1 MLTPTYLEHVPDEM
15 AALWQMVED
24 DILRDV
30 ARRIKANTGLTA
42 TADWQLHKLEE
53 MRLLQNSITKTLAKY
68 SGINGQTLRSV
79 LKRAGFDSL
88 AGDKKYYEA
97 MGITPGDPNK
107 SEILLNLLTAG
118 YEQTAGTWKNLTQT
132 TARTVTGQFEAAMD
146 RAQLQVQSGAFDYQT
161 AVRRAC
167 DTLGSDMKFV
177 EYPSGH
183 RDTLEVA
190 VRRAVLTGVNQT
202 AGKLQTARMDE
213 YGIDFVETTA
223 HMGARP
229 SHAEWQGKVF
239 HRGGQIEYK
248 GKMYRDFV
256 EATRYGYGDGLCGW
270 NCRHNF
276 YPFIPGLSEPAYDQ
290 KELERLNARDQLYRG
305 KLYTEYEMS
314 QMQRALERKV
324 RAAKKDFILAEEA
337 GFDPHYAAVK
347 YNNSLDRLRDFC
359 NETGR
364 RMDSSRTS
372 VTGFSS
378 EERRRALRAA
388 RAANPT
394 LPKPPRKTASTPKV
408 VNATWT
414 PEEIA
419 RLRTQSYEAA
429 SKLREKE
436 RALKGAES
444 TLRGT
449 ERYLKTLAKPQKS
462 SAELGA
468 EIDALEKDISS
479 LYQQYRDVA
488 SVQRP
493 NRSDYVRLSD
503 GDMPPEYYADLERY
517 RKAKE
522 EERSIYA
529 RIVEAESQRD
539 DLTVARR
546 AAINY
551 ESMQSRY
558 QSELDAVNVARNEV
572 EATRAATD
580 TVLHGYKEAVIGT
593 GAQITENECQKVA
606 AGKKTTAAEVQEII
620 DTLNACENEQTRFAL
635 IKYLDAV
642 NAYYGGES
650 GVYKGG
656 ANSVYWNTNKAQN
669 HSDMAKYGTFF
680 HEVHHAL
687 DRLGA
692 YDGLTYGEM
701 NGVRQ
706 AVGAIVDLEASNS
719 DQFLGAVR
727 KDREYLN
734 GIGFDT
740 LKKDLFPHNASNGV
754 QDAIDGMF
762 AGANNYILWGH
773 GEKYYNRWYNIWVDD
788 SDKRNSLK
796 TLYQDLGLTYST
808 PKTIARTYET
818 ASEMWANIGSAE
830 VCGGAELEYI
840 KKYLPNSYAAY
851 QEIMKGV
858 K

>member
-42 TADWQLHKLEE
+42 TADWQLHKLDE
-53 MRLLQNSITKTLAKY
+53 MRLLQNSITRTLAKY

-177 EYPSGH
+177 EYPTGH

-378 EERRRALRAA
+378 EERRRALRAS
-388 RAANPT
+388 RTVNPT
-394 LPKPPRKTASTPKV
+394 LPKPPKPQKTPKETV
-408 VNATWT
+408 PPWASPDRANRMAKYFANQKVIDKNELEIWNANYN
-414 PEEIA
+414 
-419 RLRTQSYEAA
+419 LRTA
-429 SKLREKE
+429 E
-436 RALKGAES
+436 RALNALTKPSTTYAELEAKYNANQS
-444 TLRGT
+444 RLKEIQAQIEELEKKLENKPKKEDYLDADGFATDEYWKLRAQYKALQT
-449 ERYLKTLAKPQKS
+449 QKS
-462 SAELGA
+462 
-468 EIDALEKDISS
+468 DLESS
-479 LYQQYRDVA
+479 LYGLYDEQSNLSREMRNARRYEDYSVKYEEAKRMAENAKALQAETDALKAENATLGINAISGKAETAGVEYRPVTYL
-488 SVQRP
+488 QG
-493 NRSDYVRLSD
+493 NRSEEDIIHSLSG
-503 GDMPPEYYADLERY
+503 GDKTTGSCASLGLAYCGQKSGYDVIDFRGGN
-517 RKAKE
+517 
-522 EERSIYA
+522 
-529 RIVEAESQRD
+529 SQTFFSRTAN
-539 DLTVARR
+539 LREISQLPGLKTISHT
-546 AAINY
+546 AA
-551 ESMQSRY
+551 SS
-558 QSELDAVNVARNEV
+558 
-572 EATRAATD
+572 
-580 TVLHGYKEAVIGT
+580 
-593 GAQITENECQKVA
+593 
-606 AGKKTTAAEVQEII
+606 TTAANQLLKQVEPGKQYYFVAGQHCAIVQKTE
-620 DTLNACENEQTRFAL
+620 TGYQ
-635 IKYLDAV
+635 YLELQA
-642 NAYYGGES
+642 S
-650 GVYKGG
+650 
-656 ANSVYWNTNKAQN
+656 W
-669 HSDMAKYGTFF
+669 
-680 HEVHHAL
+680 
-687 DRLGA
+687 
-692 YDGLTYGEM
+692 YDGWTNFSKNTRATFENRFGCTSKTNPWESTAFM
-701 NGVRQ
+701 
-706 AVGAIVDLEASNS
+706 IEVDSFKNCEALP
-719 DQFLGAVR
+719 DFLG
-727 KDREYLN
+727 
-734 GIGFDT
+734 
-740 LKKDLFPHNASNGV
+740 
-754 QDAIDGMF
+754 
-762 AGANNYILWGH
+762 YINTAESEQQKGRS
-773 GEKYYNRWYNIWVDD
+773 G
-788 SDKRNSLK
+788 
-796 TLYQDLGLTYST
+796 
-808 PKTIARTYET
+808 TI
-818 ASEMWANIGSAE
+818 
-830 VCGGAELEYI
+830 
-840 KKYLPNSYAAY
+840 K
-851 QEIMKGV
+851 
-858 K
+858 